1 MGTHG
6 KKYAEAA
13 KLVERRPYPLEE
25 AIPLLKKLKY
35 TKDKFDETV
44 EMSLR
49 LGVDPRHADQ
59 MVRGTV
65 ILPHGTGK
73 SKRVLVITSGEKLKE
88 AEQAGADFVGGKDA
102 VDRIQAGWTDF
113 EAVIATPD
121 MMRDVGKLGKVLGP
135 KGLMPN
141 PKSGTVTQDV
151 TKAIQ
156 EIKAGKLEFRVDKT
170 AIIHSSVGKIS
181 FDEGQLLANARALV
195 GAILKAKPST
205 AKGKYFRSVY
215 MSTTMSPSVLID
227 TSALEVAA

>member
-1 MGTHG
+1 MATHG
-6 KKYAEAA
+6 RKYADAR
-13 KLVERRPYPLEE
+13 KLVERRAYPIEE

-35 TKDKFDETV
+35 TKDRFDETV

-65 ILPHGTGK
+65 LLPHGTGK
-73 SKRVLVITSGEKLKE
+73 TKRVLVITTGEKLKE
-88 AEQAGADFVGGKDA
+88 AEGAGADFVGGKDA
-102 VDRIQAGWTDF
+102 VDRIQGGWVDF

-121 MMRDVGKLGKVLGP
+121 MMREVGKLGKVLGP

-151 TKAIQ
+151 AKAIQ

-170 AIIHSSVGKIS
+170 AIIHSAFGKIS
-181 FDEGQLLANARALV
+181 FEEAKLIANARALI
-195 GAILKAKPST
+195 GAVLKAKPST
-205 AKGKYFRSVY
+205 AKGRYLRSVFV
-215 MSTTMSPSVLID
+215 STTMSPSVLIE
-227 TSALEVAA
+227 TTALEAAA